1 MSMSRAQAQAIADG
15 FLATQGEGKG
25 NAAAGK
31 FLIIEE
37 MVAYAARDFIENARN
52 NLERSKSVSSGE
64 LRDSLDFNIS
74 ILGTTV
80 TLTVG
85 YDRSSP
91 AAKYFDFVNKGVKGY
106 TGAGAPGSPYQFKN
120 GRVSVGMMKNILK
133 WLKLNGR
140 QSVNIKKPA
149 SGLERKR
156 KKIGDLVR
164 NVDSREQLAWATS
177 AAIKRDG
184 TKATRFFDKAIT
196 QTFNKDFK
204 EAMKVALAG
213 EVRLQIR
220 RIYNP

>member
-1 MSMSRAQAQAIADG
+1 MSIGRAQAQAIADG
-15 FLATQGEGKG
+15 FLNNLGTARGGP
-25 NAAAGK
+25 ND
-31 FLIIEE
+31 LPIIEE
-37 MVAYAARDFIENARN
+37 VLALAAKTFIDNAQS
-52 NLERSKSVSSGE
+52 NLDRSKSVSTGE
-64 LRDSLDFNIS
+64 LSDSLTFDVAV
-74 ILGTTV
+74 LGTTY
-80 TLTVG
+80 TLTAG
-85 YDRSSP
+85 YNRSSP